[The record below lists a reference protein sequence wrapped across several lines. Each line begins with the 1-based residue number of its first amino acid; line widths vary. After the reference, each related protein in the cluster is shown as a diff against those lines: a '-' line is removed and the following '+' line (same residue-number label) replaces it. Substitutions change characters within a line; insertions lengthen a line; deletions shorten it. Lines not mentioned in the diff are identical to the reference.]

1 MTSAAPGTS
10 PAARAPPVTVIRLN
24 FFAST
29 SLRESIGVGVRGA
42 VEGASAKVGREG
54 VATPTSAAREIVL
67 KRFIEIVRVELNE
80 YGLVFLG

>member
-1 MTSAAPGTS
+1 
-10 PAARAPPVTVIRLN
+10 
-24 FFAST
+24 
-29 SLRESIGVGVRGA
+29 VRGA